1 MTSSSIDNSVSYPGI
16 PTKAQYKHCPACHDH
31 ATTLQTGFDCVLYC
45 PNCGWNS
52 ITNQSNPDDITDT
65 MLPPQAA
72 ATRQIDN
79 LEDIDWTTSPGTPK
93 LRSAT
98 YQAPDHPA
106 QVEVVPGGLSTAGI
120 NYQLIPPIVWERGAK
135 RFMLGEERKGDKAW
149 NADSPNQH
157 ILTNKKFILDRL
169 AHTMAHTLKLMDKIR
184 HDKDLIDDDDA
195 AAIWWGASFAICATE
210 ALTKEKNDL
219 SSMDSGTC

>member
-1 MTSSSIDNSVSYPGI
+1 
-16 PTKAQYKHCPACHDH
+16 
-31 ATTLQTGFDCVLYC
+31 
-45 PNCGWNS
+45 
-52 ITNQSNPDDITDT
+52 

-149 NADSPNQH
+149 NADS
-157 ILTNKKFILDRL
+157 LTSTSSPTRN
-169 AHTMAHTLKLMDKIR
+169 
-184 HDKDLIDDDDA
+184 
-195 AAIWWGASFAICATE
+195 SFSTVL
-210 ALTKEKNDL
+210 LTQWLTL
-219 SSMDSGTC
+219 SSSWTRFVTTKT